1 MGTTYDEIQDREK
14 IDDFKNAFDQLIKEI
29 TPAQQRMLKAH
40 LELRY
45 ISTTDLA
52 KAAGYASYS
61 AANLQYGK
69 LAFKLKKHLKH
80 HVDNT
85 HRLKDGSEIGISII
99 AESTNEHDKEEF
111 QLWRMYGYVA
121 VALHELKLCDI
132 INSLHTAMLE
142 KKLLWYWMKLAH
154 KTKKLADTINCEN
167 NELDEIRGS
176 IHNLCGTIDSVG
188 CVQLAPINNYIVDEY
203 LEQSI
208 ENGIELYKSQNWQLE
223 D

>member
-1 MGTTYDEIQDREK
+1 MMRPLLATSFTCSILVGLRRKVNSQLPEATRER
-14 IDDFKNAFDQLIKEI
+14 AF
-29 TPAQQRMLKAH
+29 A
-40 LELRY
+40 
-45 ISTTDLA
+45 
-52 KAAGYASYS
+52 
-61 AANLQYGK
+61 
-69 LAFKLKKHLKH
+69 
-80 HVDNT
+80 
-85 HRLKDGSEIGISII
+85 
-99 AESTNEHDKEEF
+99 
-111 QLWRMYGYVA
+111 
-121 VALHELKLCDI
+121 
-132 INSLHTAMLE
+132 
-142 KKLLWYWMKLAH
+142 KLLWYWMKLAH